1 MLAKLMVSIVH
12 CKVQKRQRILTQKY
26 FMEHVLYRIIILS
39 ACNCTYN
46 DGKSEINKLS
56 QVYVISMDLF
66 L

>member
-1 MLAKLMVSIVH
+1 M
-12 CKVQKRQRILTQKY
+12 
-26 FMEHVLYRIIILS
+26 YRIIILS

-66 L
+66 LNEISVVLAMTQTSGK